1 MHFLLIQKTWRTVA
15 HHVASRIRPTSV
27 RLCMC
32 PDESLPT
39 GWDYADCAADMSV
52 PALSVAHPA
61 SRRDLGAEIV
71 HIRWPHGQISAA
83 LPLGVSDEFA
93 GNDA

>member
-39 GWDYADCAADMSV
+39 VWDYADCAADMSV
-52 PALSVAHPA
+52 PGLSVAHRA
-61 SRRDLGAEIV
+61 SQRDLGAGIV
-71 HIRWPHGQISAA
+71 PIS
-83 LPLGVSDEFA
+83 LPRLANEHCSTMG
-93 GNDA
+93 GT

>member
-1 MHFLLIQKTWRTVA
+1 MSRYPQCGNTRTVLLIC
-15 HHVASRIRPTSV
+15 
-27 RLCMC
+27 LY
-32 PDESLPT
+32 L
-39 GWDYADCAADMSV
+39 
-52 PALSVAHPA
+52 ALSVAHHA

-71 HIRWPHGQISAA
+71 HIRRPHGQISAA